1 MEGQINLG
9 SPSGD
14 KIKEITELDTV
25 STVVEIG
32 TWNGRG
38 TTRCVM
44 EGMKGKESSEFY
56 TLECNKKEY
65 EIAKSADPGDG
76 RTHFLLGRIVEEEDL
91 DETELLD
98 EGWFNESAWLE
109 QDKVAMREVPNVLD
123 MVPEE
128 IDFLILDGGEF
139 STRKEL
145 QLLKDRSKYIFLDD
159 TVVRKNKANRI
170 DLMLSDEFQML
181 EDHQNDRNGWSL
193 FVRKQ
198 ENELLQ
204 LNNLAALHDG
214 KHILFCKTDYLD
226 ECLPYLHAN
235 PRPCV
240 LITGNSDYSIT
251 DDIAAAAPDCIVR
264 WFAQNADT
272 TNPKVEGIPIGI
284 ENSEEC
290 KLPGHGVGWPHA
302 IPKVEALLNYE
313 DREPTKEVY
322 ANFSLDTH
330 HSRAAVYDS
339 CKNLGHVTTTVSKT
353 HFEINIRSY
362 ENYVND
368 ILDHKMV
375 VCPRGNG
382 VDCHR
387 VWEVLHLNRVPIIK
401 RENAMRY
408 FEDLPIIMLD
418 DWSELQSLETLHQKY
433 DAVKDN
439 SREALNIDYWME
451 IIKNAIEPRYD

>member
-1 MEGQINLG
+1 MEGQINLNT
-9 SPSGD
+9 PPGD
-14 KIKEITELDTV
+14 KIKEITELENV
-25 STVVEIG
+25 STIVEIG

-38 TTRCVM
+38 STRCVL
-44 EGMKGKESSEFY
+44 EGMEGKESAEFY

-65 EIAKSADPGDG
+65 DVAKSADPGVSNV
-76 RTHFLLGRIVEEEDL
+76 HFLLGRIIEEQDL
-91 DETELLD
+91 DEIDLVD
-98 EGWFNESAWLE
+98 EGWLNETVWLE

-123 MVPEE
+123 TLPSE

-145 QLLKDRSKYIFLDD
+145 QLLKERSKYIFLDD
-159 TVVRKNKANRI
+159 TTVRKNKANRV
-170 DLMLSDEFQML
+170 DLKLSDDFITM
-181 EDHQNDRNGWSL
+181 EDHQDDRNGWSL
-193 FVRKQ
+193 FVRKR
-198 ENELLQ
+198 ENSFIQ
-204 LNNLAALHDG
+204 LNKFAGIHDG
-214 KHILFCKTDYLD
+214 LHTLFCKTDYLGD
-226 ECLPYLHAN
+226 VLPYLQSN

-240 LITGNSDYSIT
+240 LITGNSDISVT
-251 DDIAAAAPDCIVR
+251 DEMVATAPACIVR

-272 TNPKVEGIPIGI
+272 TNPKVEGVPLGI

-290 KLPGHGVGWPHA
+290 IMAGHGVGWPHA
-302 IPKVEALLNYE
+302 VPKVEALLNYK

-330 HSRAAVYDS
+330 SSRAAIHDS
-339 CKNLGHVTTTVSKT
+339 CKDLDYVTTNVSKN
-353 HFEINIRSY
+353 HFEINVRSY
-362 ENYVND
+362 TAYVND

-382 VDCHR
+382 IDCHR
-387 VWEVLHLNRVPIIK
+387 VWEVLYLNRVPIIK

-408 FEDLPIIMLD
+408 FKQLPIIILD

-439 SREALNIDYWME
+439 SRELLDVNYWME
-451 IIKNAIEPRYD
+451 KIKNVT